1 VVNSRGIEANPSKT
15 KTITLV
21 MLPKIEKWIQGSLDL
36 SVPLKTDDDLLVNP
50 QEIEEDISNRVG

>member
-1 VVNSRGIEANPSKT
+1 
-15 KTITLV
+15 

-50 QEIEEDISNRVG
+50 QEIEEDISNRVGWSLLDGFDTIKEYLANPLVL